1 MKFLAPKTLIAA
13 AVMVSVVALE
23 ISAGGGQAP
32 QKNNPRAEEAWAE
45 GIPPADLG
53 DGFYRNPV
61 LGPGSDN
68 TLLKV
73 GSDYYMMAGGG
84 WPDQL
89 IWHSRDL
96 VNWAPVV
103 RTLRKFDGGAW
114 ASDLTYYKGKYYIY
128 TTQMDPSRGNVGHH
142 GSLTVPVKEQ
152 GDKAWKNIVM
162 WADHIEGPWSDP
174 IDIGV
179 YGLFDPGHV
188 VDQQGNRYLYF
199 NKGMIVRLSP
209 DGLSAV
215 GELRK
220 VYDGWD
226 YPKSW
231 LVSCKCLE
239 APKLIFHNGYYYMT
253 SAEGGTDGP
262 SIAHMSVV
270 ARSKAVDGPWEN
282 SPYNPLVHTGSSAD
296 KWWRQGHGTFVEDEA
311 GKWWFMYTGF
321 ENGYELCGKQSLLL
335 PLEWTADGWPRVPF
349 GVSAADVLNKPA
361 GENVGHGM
369 PLSDDFS
376 NATLGIQWLYD
387 PSVKPEES
395 FRVGEGELVMKAQG
409 NLTGRVA
416 DAADSRTQFPSHATM
431 LGVMALDHSYE
442 AEVEVT
448 IPETAEGGLL
458 LSSGRGE
465 TGTWASVGLRKGELF
480 RNGDHKSSV
489 ESKDTHLFLRLRDMN
504 YDISAFYSQDG
515 KNWTQF
521 ENASRV
527 TDGRR
532 LSLYAAGA
540 GDVVFRNFKYHGLD

>member
-1 MKFLAPKTLIAA
+1 MTPRQAKPFLFLLAI
-13 AVMVSVVALE
+13 AVMVSSFALKMFGDSE
-23 ISAGGGQAP
+23 QG
-32 QKNNPRAEEAWAE
+32 NRRADEALQE
-45 GIPPADLG
+45 RIPHADLG
-53 DGFYRNPV
+53 NGYYRNPV

-73 GSDYYMMAGGG
+73 GSDFYMMAGGG

-114 ASDLTYYKGKYYIY
+114 ASELTYYKGKYYIY
-128 TTQMDPSRGNVGHH
+128 TTQVDPARGNVDNH
-142 GSLTVPVKEQ
+142 GSLSVPRRYE
-152 GDKAWKNIVM
+152 GDKSWKNVVL

-174 IDIGV
+174 IDLGV

-199 NKGMIVRLSP
+199 NKGMIIRLAP

-226 YPKSW
+226 YPKNW

-239 APKLIFHNGYYYMT
+239 APKLMYHDGYYYMT

-270 ARSKAVDGPWEN
+270 ARSRAVDGPWEN
-282 SPYNPLVHTGSSAD
+282 SPYNPLLHTGSSND
-296 KWWRQGHGTFVEDEA
+296 KWWRQGHGTFVEDNG
-311 GKWWFMYTGF
+311 GKWWFLYTGF
-321 ENGYELCGKQSLLL
+321 ENGYEVYGKQSLLL
-335 PLEWTADGWPRVPF
+335 PLEWTQDGWPRVPF
-349 GVSAADVLNKPA
+349 GVSPADVLNKPA

-376 NATLGIQWLYD
+376 NSTLGIQWVYD
-387 PSVKPEES
+387 PSVKPEEA
-395 FRVGEGELVMKAQG
+395 FKTGDGKLIMKARG
-409 NLTGRVA
+409 SVSPNSRG
-416 DAADSRTQFPSHATM
+416 AAVPTPSRATI
-431 LGVMALDHSYE
+431 LGVVPVNHAYE

-448 IPETAEGGLL
+448 IPETAEAGLL

-465 TGTWASVGLRKGELF
+465 AGTWASVGLQKGQVF
-480 RNGDHKSSV
+480 RNGEHRSSLD
-489 ESKDTHLFLRLRDMN
+489 SKYTHLFLRLRDMN
-504 YDISAFYSQDG
+504 YDISAFYSPDG
-515 KNWTQF
+515 KEWTQF
-521 ENASRV
+521 ETSSRV

-532 LSLYAAGA
+532 LSLYAAGS